1 MTFIQLTRLNIL
13 SSATRRTRIICSQL
27 KMSSM
32 ASEDEVILEKKGSKG
47 IITLNRP
54 KALNALNLSMVRKMY
69 PKLKEWEEDPK
80 STMVIIKGAGEKAFC
95 AGGDIKAV
103 IDAGSKGEPNAG
115 SFFREEYI
123 LNNAIGTLHIPYIA
137 LIDGITMGGG
147 VGLSVHG
154 SFRVA
159 TERTLFAMPETGIG
173 LFPDVGGGYFMPRL
187 GGRLGIFLSLT
198 GMRLKARDVYKAG
211 VATHFVESEKIP
223 QLEEELLALHNPV
236 EKDIASVLDR
246 YHKECQLGRE
256 KGFSLKA
263 DLDRIDKLFG
273 GNTLEQIFK
282 DLEKDGSEWADKQ
295 LQILKHKSPTS
306 MKVTLRQL
314 IEGADLSL
322 QDCLMMEYRIAEGC
336 LRGHDFYE
344 GVRALLVDKDNNPKW
359 NPKTI
364 EEVTDE
370 MVESHFRQLDNDLIL
385 WPDVLER
392 KFEP

>member
-1 MTFIQLTRLNIL
+1 
-13 SSATRRTRIICSQL
+13 
-27 KMSSM
+27 MSSM
-32 ASEDEVILEKKGSKG
+32 ASEEDVILERKGSKG

-54 KALNALNLSMVRKMY
+54 KALNALNLSMIRKIY

-80 STMVIIKGAGEKAFC
+80 STMVIIKGAGDKAFC

-103 IDAGSKGEPNAG
+103 TDLGSKGDPNAG
-115 SFFREEYI
+115 TFFKEEYM
-123 LNNAIGTLHIPYIA
+123 LNNAIGTYNIPYIA

-154 SFRVA
+154 SYRVA

-198 GMRLKARDVYKAG
+198 GIRLKAHDVYKSG
-211 VATHFVESEKIP
+211 VATHFVESEKLP
-223 QLEEELLALHNPV
+223 QLEEELLALSNPV
-236 EKDIASVLDR
+236 EKDIASVLER
-246 YHKECQLGRE
+246 YHKQCQIGRGQE
-256 KGFSLKA
+256 FSLKP
-263 DLDRIDKLFG
+263 DLEKIDMLFA
-273 GNTLEQIFK
+273 GNTIEQIFH
-282 DLEKDGSEWADKQ
+282 DLEHDGSEWANKQ
-295 LQILKHKSPTS
+295 LQILKQKSPTS

-314 IEGADLSL
+314 IEGSDLSL

-344 GVRALLVDKDNNPKW
+344 GVRALLVDKDNQPHW
-359 NPKTI
+359 NPKSI

-370 MVESHFRQLDNDLIL
+370 IVESHFRPLEDDLIL
-385 WPDVLER
+385 PKPKNKKEDKL
-392 KFEP
+392 